1 MNNTK
6 QSRSNTTKNHQSNT
20 NKVIGKTFYTRC
32 PNNMSKYR
40 TIEIQLKPFV
50 NAITPVL
57 SSSVY
62 DYPPEGI
69 EEINSLLLT
78 RVMRM
83 PLKIKNQ

>member
-1 MNNTK
+1 M
-6 QSRSNTTKNHQSNT
+6 H
-20 NKVIGKTFYTRC
+20 FYQV
-32 PNNMSKYR
+32 
-40 TIEIQLKPFV
+40 EIQLKPFV

-78 RVMRM
+78 RLMRM
-83 PLKIKNQ
+83 PLKIKKQ